1 MTIESPSNIPVRT
14 SWRSYGAL
22 MLILALGGCDLL
34 DVEAPGNLVP
44 PTAAEDP
51 LLPQL
56 QVRVAGRDRALHLQ
70 TFGDPRDPP
79 LFVLPGGPGT
89 DFRHMLPLRELSE
102 RYHVVIWSPRGAGLS
117 ERVTADELAP
127 ESFNEE
133 IAAVRAALAPGRRV
147 TLVGHSH
154 GAGLFLRFATHQPDA
169 VEQLVLLEPGP
180 LTREGRRNYNGGA
193 IAWADGQDFF
203 WQNEVL
209 SSRDHAAADF
219 KAVDLLP
226 LSFRNFTCSGAPPTD
241 YRMWRFGAFQ
251 YHTITHGSQAPP
263 ASFDWTEGIE
273 ALDSEIL
280 VVAGTC
286 GAASADFQVAYN
298 LPSLPGARLVTVAGA
313 GHLTLFTTHAEQ
325 TLAALR
331 ANLSSWP

>member
-1 MTIESPSNIPVRT
+1 MPVR
-14 SWRSYGAL
+14 RSPRRLSAL
-22 MLILALGGCDLL
+22 IVILTVWGCDPL
-34 DVEAPGNLVP
+34 DVETPGTLVP

-56 QVRVAGRDRALHLQ
+56 QVRVAGRDRTLHLQ
-70 TFGDPRDPP
+70 TFGDPGNPP

-89 DFRHMLPLRELSE
+89 DFRHMLPLQGLAK
-102 RYHVVIWSPRGAGLS
+102 RYHVVFWSPRGAGLS

-127 ESFNEE
+127 ESFIEE
-133 IAAVRAALAPGRRV
+133 ITAVRAAIAPARRV

-154 GAGLFLRFATHQPDA
+154 GAGLFLRFAAHRPEA

-180 LTREGRRNYNGGA
+180 LTREGRRTYDGGA
-193 IAWADGQDFF
+193 VAWKDGQDFF
-203 WQNEVL
+203 WQNEIL

-219 KAVDLLP
+219 KAVHLLP
-226 LSFRNFTCSGAPPTD
+226 LSFRNFTCSGDPPTD

-263 ASFDWTEGIE
+263 AGFDWTEGIE
-273 ALDSEIL
+273 AFDAEIL

-286 GAASADFQVAYN
+286 GAASADFQAAYN
-298 LPSLPGARLVTVAGA
+298 LPSLPGARLITVPGA
-313 GHLTLFTTHAEQ
+313 GHLTLFTTHAQ
-325 TLAALR
+325 DLLAALR
-331 ANLSSWP
+331 ANLAFRP